1 MLPQPKA
8 VASTG
13 WLEPEKLPVSDPV
26 PALSG
31 RRVLLV
37 EDEYLIALDME
48 HNLKQAGAE
57 VAGPVPDAQQA
68 LALIETVP
76 VDAAI
81 LDVNLRGESVYSVA
95 DQLNAHGIPYLF
107 ATGEVQIAD
116 RSDYRSRP
124 KLEKPIL
131 VDELVRAVGRLM
143 QN

>member
-1 MLPQPKA
+1 M
-8 VASTG
+8 
-13 WLEPEKLPVSDPV
+13 
-26 PALSG
+26 
-31 RRVLLV
+31 
-37 EDEYLIALDME
+37 
-48 HNLKQAGAE
+48 
-57 VAGPVPDAQQA
+57 
-68 LALIETVP
+68 ALIETVP
-76 VDAAI
+76 VDAAV

-143 QN
+143 RN